1 MSKENITW
9 QQGKVTEEDRG
20 RLFRQKGL
28 VVWFTGLSGSGK
40 TTIATEVERLLI
52 QQGRAVYRLDGDNLR
67 HGLNADLGFTEA
79 DRNENVRRVAEVAA
93 LFRDAGLIALVALIS
108 PYRRGREFA
117 RLRAGDDAFIE
128 VYVQADLETCRRRD
142 PKGLYK
148 KAMNGEIP
156 GFTGISDP
164 YESPLNPDLTLDT
177 TQLTIPEAVRRVIQK
192 INKICWEAGHDE

>member
-1 MSKENITW
+1 MSKENVPW